1 MPTVYR
7 HGIED
12 GGVEEVGHDQS
23 QYRAKATGAGDYGRS
38 APGIVKTVE
47 FKVSKATL

>member
-7 HGIED
+7 LGIED
-12 GGVEEVGHDQS
+12 GGVEDGGYGQG
-23 QYRAKATGAGDYGRS
+23 QYRAKATGAGDCGRS